1 MTRWS
6 RDDTLTSRPRRHG
19 GEVASTDTR
28 DPSTE
33 HSRSHSWGWP
43 GTRPPPPPHT
53 RGPGPGPSRSNS
65 WGWPGTP
72 PPPPLGATAGT
83 GSLAAAAAVTPDWAH
98 LRKSKAEIGHGRNA
112 DHRRGRDHRDPDR
125 GRVVVFD
132 AAAERE
138 APGEVR
144 VRIRADR
151 H

>member
-6 RDDTLTSRPRRHG
+6 RDDTLAARPRRHR
-19 GEVASTDTR
+19 GEVAKADAR

-33 HSRSHSWGWP
+33 HIRSHSWGWP
-43 GTRPPPPPHT
+43 GTRP
-53 RGPGPGPSRSNS
+53 S
-65 WGWPGTP
+65 
-72 PPPPLGATAGT
+72 LGATAGT
-83 GSLAAAAAVTPDWAH
+83 SSLAAAAAVTPDWAH
-98 LRKSKAEIGHGRNA
+98 LRKSKAEMGHGCNA

-151 H
+151 HREG